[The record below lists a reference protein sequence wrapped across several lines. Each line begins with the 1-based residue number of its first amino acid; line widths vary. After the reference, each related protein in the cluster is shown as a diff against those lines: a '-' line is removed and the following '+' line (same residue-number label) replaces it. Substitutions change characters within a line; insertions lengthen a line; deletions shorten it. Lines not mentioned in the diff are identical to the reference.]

1 MIWSVVGVF
10 VLMIMNWSIE
20 TIKWKISIEKI
31 QKVSFFKA
39 FKAILSGVSFSV
51 TTPNRMGEYLGRML
65 YMNEGNRLKAISIT
79 IVGSISQLIITLF
92 MGFIGLMILLPK
104 INAAGMISSPWTQT
118 ISYGVLAVLIF
129 LLLFYFR
136 LSWLV
141 RWVDRLPGSKRYSYL
156 VKALEEFDT
165 SLLLK
170 LLLLSFSRFLVF
182 VLQYYLAFR
191 LFEVNLSW
199 FQAFWAISVSFLVM
213 AVIPA
218 IAIVELAQRG
228 KILTTVIG
236 IFSSNIL
243 GIGLVTVCI
252 WFINLIL
259 PAIAGSILIFSIKK
273 IFRNKSIES
282 AG

>member
-1 MIWSVVGVF
+1 
-10 VLMIMNWSIE
+10 
-20 TIKWKISIEKI
+20 
-31 QKVSFFKA
+31 
-39 FKAILSGVSFSV
+39 
-51 TTPNRMGEYLGRML
+51 MGEYLGRML

-141 RWVDRLPGSKRYSYL
+141 KWVDRLPGSKRYSYL

-273 IFRNKSIES
+273 IFRNKSVES
-282 AG
+282 TG

>member
-1 MIWSVVGVF
+1 MMI
-10 VLMIMNWSIE
+10 NWSIE
-20 TIKWKISIEKI
+20 TIKWKISIAKI
-31 QKVSFFKA
+31 QKVNFFKA

-92 MGFIGLMILLPK
+92 MGFLGLMILLPD
-104 INAAGMISSPWTQT
+104 INKVGIIASPWTET
-118 ISYGVLAVLIF
+118 ITYGVLAVLIF

-141 RWVDRLPGSKRYSYL
+141 KWVDRLPGSKRYSYL
-156 VKALEEFDT
+156 VKALEEFDV
-165 SLLLK
+165 SLLIK

-182 VLQYYLAFR
+182 VLQYYIVFR

-199 FQAFWAISVSFLVM
+199 FEAFWGVSVSFLVM
-213 AVIPA
+213 AIIPA

-236 IFSSNIL
+236 IFSTNVL
-243 GIGLVTVCI
+243 GIGLATVCI

-273 IFRNKSIES
+273 IFRSRNAE
-282 AG
+282 AAD

>member
-10 VLMIMNWSIE
+10 VLMIVNWSIE
-20 TIKWKISIEKI
+20 TIKWKLSIERI
-31 QKVSFFKA
+31 QKINFFKA
-39 FKAILSGVSFSV
+39 FKAVLSGVSFSV

-65 YMNEGNRLKAISIT
+65 YMNEGNRLRAISIT

-118 ISYGVLAVLIF
+118 ISYGVLAILIF

-165 SLLLK
+165 SL
-170 LLLLSFSRFLVF
+170 
-182 VLQYYLAFR
+182 VL
-191 LFEVNLSW
+191 
-199 FQAFWAISVSFLVM
+199 
-213 AVIPA
+213 
-218 IAIVELAQRG
+218 
-228 KILTTVIG
+228 
-236 IFSSNIL
+236 
-243 GIGLVTVCI
+243 
-252 WFINLIL
+252 
-259 PAIAGSILIFSIKK
+259 
-273 IFRNKSIES
+273 
-282 AG
+282 